1 MLVLVD
7 SVDVEI
13 ISLVGI
19 AIVDVA
25 DNTVDI
31 SDCSDELAVVIDVSK
46 SLVVSAIVVEVVIIV
61 LSYKLVKNITLYS
74 NCNNTV
80 L

>member
-1 MLVLVD
+1 VLVLVD

-61 LSYKLVKNITLYS
+61 LSYKLVKNITVYS

>member
-7 SVDVEI
+7 RVDVEI

-19 AIVDVA
+19 DIVDVV

-31 SDCSDELAVVIDVSK
+31 SDCSEELAVVIDDCK
-46 SLVVSAIVVEVVIIV
+46 SLVVSAIVAEVVIIV
-61 LSYKLVKNITLYS
+61 LSYKLVKNIT
-74 NCNNTV
+74 
-80 L
+80 

>member
-7 SVDVEI
+7 RVDVEI

-19 AIVDVA
+19 DIVDVV

-31 SDCSDELAVVIDVSK
+31 ADCSEELAVVIDDCK
-46 SLVVSAIVVEVVIIV
+46 SLVVSAIVAEVVIIV
-61 LSYKLVKNITLYS
+61 LSYKLVKNIT
-74 NCNNTV
+74 
-80 L
+80 